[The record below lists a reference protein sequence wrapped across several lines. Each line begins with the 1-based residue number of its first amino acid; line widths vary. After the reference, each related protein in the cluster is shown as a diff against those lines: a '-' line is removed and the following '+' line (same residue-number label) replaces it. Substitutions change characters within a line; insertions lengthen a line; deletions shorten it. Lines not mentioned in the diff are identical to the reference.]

1 MMMST
6 GQLLLALDLFSY
18 RGKEGTIRATINSF
32 KGVQIPRATTASLHS
47 KTRNPGW
54 KKFLGTETGFRLEP
68 ASSAGFAFQ
77 QQQCVQTSLSLC
89 PGILKQGSMGI

>member
-1 MMMST
+1 
-6 GQLLLALDLFSY
+6 
-18 RGKEGTIRATINSF
+18 
-32 KGVQIPRATTASLHS
+32 
-47 KTRNPGW
+47 
-54 KKFLGTETGFRLEP
+54 LGTETGFRLEP